1 MATGAQD
8 APKRDMSKEHKLT
21 AEERQHLIE
30 AACKARERAYAPY
43 SHFSVGAAVLTSK
56 GSMFTG
62 VNVENASYGL
72 TICAERVAVFKA
84 ISEGH
89 RRFTRIAVV
98 ADTSDPTARVPTPT
112 KRSPRN
118 PSRVAQSP
126 EVRAASPAAS
136 PEAVR
141 TWPAVATETPRSR
154 ATSGSSGFRTTSAA
168 CEAASAVMRA
178 MPTARGPSRITR

>member
-72 TICAERVAVFKA
+72 TVCAERNAVAAMIDPIIPWRPWRVR
-84 ISEGH
+84 SPTS
-89 RRFTRIAVV
+89 TRLSWPLFMMAEPSAVSSWRS
-98 ADTSDPTARVPTPT
+98 TPTA
-112 KRSPRN
+112 
-118 PSRVAQSP
+118 
-126 EVRAASPAAS
+126 
-136 PEAVR
+136 
-141 TWPAVATETPRSR
+141 
-154 ATSGSSGFRTTSAA
+154 
-168 CEAASAVMRA
+168 
-178 MPTARGPSRITR
+178 